1 VIGRLQTAVEFA
13 GEEASPWGAL
23 KLIAGSANPDLAAKI
38 SDQLNVPLTD
48 PRLRRFPDGE
58 INVKIEDSMR
68 GHDVFVIQ
76 PTSPPVN
83 EHLMELFI
91 ILDALRRASAG
102 RVTAVIP
109 YYGYAR
115 KERKTQPREP
125 ISAKLVANFITLAG
139 ADRLLLLDLHAEAIE
154 GFFDV
159 PTDHLSPHRI
169 FADHLRTLGLRHI
182 TVVAPDAGGGRRAE
196 AVANQLEAPIA
207 FGYKRRRCRSA
218 EQHAGPNQC
227 TGLAPMHFFQF
238 LYAQAASD
246 RGQIQGL
253 PACHAGGTA
262 GMRKQLNHAHAHL
275 GRCRN
280 RGVGGENL
288 ESQHLQSVAD
298 QNSGGLIEGFV
309 AGGPPAAQII
319 IVHRGQIVVHQR
331 VGMNQFHRGSGAIQ
345 LGQRNSQSF
354 SGGVNQ
360 NGP

>member
-1 VIGRLQTAVEFA
+1 MIGRLQSPVEFSSEA
-13 GEEASPWGAL
+13 GSPWGEL
-23 KLIAGSANPDLAAKI
+23 KLIAGSANPELSQRI
-38 SDQLNVPLTD
+38 STELGVALTD

-125 ISAKLVANFITLAG
+125 ITAKLVANFITLAG

-169 FADHLRTLGLRHI
+169 IADHLRTLKLRNI

-196 AVANQLEAPIA
+196 AVANQLQVPIA
-207 FGYKRRRCRSA
+207 FGYKRRPDEESVEVIAVSGDVEGRDCVVV
-218 EQHAGPNQC
+218 EDIIT
-227 TGLAPMHFFQF
+227 TGNTISKL
-238 LYAQAASD
+238 AQALHAQKAHKVLIAATHPVLT
-246 RGQIQGL
+246 RGAIEKL
-253 PACHAGGTA
+253 RAAKVDEVIVTDSVPIAP
-262 GMRKQLNHAHAHL
+262 
-275 GRCRN
+275 
-280 RGVGGENL
+280 ENL
-288 ESQHLQSVAD
+288 GPPLTVLSVAP
-298 QNSGGLIEGFV
+298 LLAE
-309 AGGPPAAQII
+309 AII
-319 IVHRGQIVVHQR
+319 RVHENRSVSELFR
-331 VGMNQFHRGSGAIQ
+331 
-345 LGQRNSQSF
+345 
-354 SGGVNQ
+354 
-360 NGP
+360 

>member
-1 VIGRLQTAVEFA
+1 MIGRLTTAVEFT

-23 KLIAGSANPDLAAKI
+23 KLIGGSANPELSQRI
-38 SDQLNVPLTD
+38 SEKLDVPLTD

-159 PTDHLSPHRI
+159 PTDHLSPHHI
-169 FADHLRTLGLRHI
+169 IADHLKTLNLHHI
-182 TVVAPDAGGGRRAE
+182 TIVAPDAGGGRRAE
-196 AVANQLEAPIA
+196 AVANNLAAPIA
-207 FGYKRRRCRSA
+207 FGYKRRSSDDEVEVIAVSGDVKGRDCVVVEDIITTGGTIAKLAIALRSQGANKVLVAATHPVLTGNAVERLRSA
-218 EQHAGPNQC
+218 DIDQVIVTDSVPIPPEKLGPPL
-227 TGLAPMHFFQF
+227 TVL
-238 LYAQAASD
+238 
-246 RGQIQGL
+246 
-253 PACHAGGTA
+253 
-262 GMRKQLNHAHAHL
+262 
-275 GRCRN
+275 
-280 RGVGGENL
+280 
-288 ESQHLQSVAD
+288 SVAP
-298 QNSGGLIEGFV
+298 LLAE
-309 AGGPPAAQII
+309 AII
-319 IVHRGQIVVHQR
+319 RVHENRSVSELFR
-331 VGMNQFHRGSGAIQ
+331 
-345 LGQRNSQSF
+345 
-354 SGGVNQ
+354 
-360 NGP
+360 

>member
-1 VIGRLQTAVEFA
+1 LIGRIQTAVEFA

-23 KLIAGSANPDLAAKI
+23 KLIAGSANPLLAGRI
-38 SDQLNVPLTD
+38 SEKLDIPLTD
-48 PRLRRFPDGE
+48 ARLRRFPDGE

-139 ADRLLLLDLHAEAIE
+139 ADRLLLFDLHAEAIE

-169 FADHLRTLGLRHI
+169 FADYLKTKNLHHLTI
-182 TVVAPDAGGGRRAE
+182 VAPDAGGGRRAE
-196 AVANQLEAPIA
+196 AVANDLQAPIA
-207 FGYKRRRCRSA
+207 FGYKRRSGDGDVDTIAVSGDVKGRDCVVV
-218 EQHAGPNQC
+218 EDII
-227 TGLAPMHFFQF
+227 TT
-238 LYAQAASD
+238 
-246 RGQIQGL
+246 
-253 PACHAGGTA
+253 GGTISKVVQALRNQGA
-262 GMRKQLNHAHAHL
+262 GRVLVAATHPVFTGNAVELLKRADVEEVIVTDSVPIDADKL
-275 GRCRN
+275 GPPLT
-280 RGVGGENL
+280 VL
-288 ESQHLQSVAD
+288 SVAP
-298 QNSGGLIEGFV
+298 LLAE
-309 AGGPPAAQII
+309 AII
-319 IVHRGQIVVHQR
+319 RVHENRSVSELFR
-331 VGMNQFHRGSGAIQ
+331 
-345 LGQRNSQSF
+345 
-354 SGGVNQ
+354 
-360 NGP
+360 

>member
-1 VIGRLQTAVEFA
+1 VIGRIQTAVEFA
-13 GEEASPWGAL
+13 GEESSPWGAL
-23 KLIAGSANPDLAAKI
+23 KLIAGSANPELAERI
-38 SDQLNVPLTD
+38 STIIDVPLTD

-102 RVTAVIP
+102 RVTAVVP

-169 FADHLRTLGLRHI
+169 IADYLKTLNLRHLTI
-182 TVVAPDAGGGRRAE
+182 VAPDAGGGRRAE
-196 AVANQLEAPIA
+196 AVANNLAAPIA
-207 FGYKRRRCRSA
+207 FGYKRRS
-218 EQHAGPNQC
+218 
-227 TGLAPMHFFQF
+227 
-238 LYAQAASD
+238 SD
-246 RGQIQGL
+246 DEVEVIAVSGDVKGRDCVVVEDIITT
-253 PACHAGGTA
+253 GGTIA
-262 GMRKQLNHAHAHL
+262 KLAVALRSQGANRVLIAATHPVLTGDAVERLKRADVDEVIVTDSVPISPEKL
-275 GRCRN
+275 GPPIT
-280 RGVGGENL
+280 VL
-288 ESQHLQSVAD
+288 SVAP
-298 QNSGGLIEGFV
+298 LLAE
-309 AGGPPAAQII
+309 AII
-319 IVHRGQIVVHQR
+319 RVHENRSVSELFR
-331 VGMNQFHRGSGAIQ
+331 
-345 LGQRNSQSF
+345 
-354 SGGVNQ
+354 
-360 NGP
+360 

>member
-1 VIGRLQTAVEFA
+1 LIGRLTTAVEYA

-23 KLIAGSANPDLAAKI
+23 KLIGGSANPELSSRISAKL
-38 SDQLNVPLTD
+38 DVPLTD
-48 PRLRRFPDGE
+48 ARLRRFADGE

-76 PTSPPVN
+76 PTCPPVN

-125 ISAKLVANFITLAG
+125 ITAKLIANFITLAG

-169 FADHLRTLGLRHI
+169 FADYLRTLNLRHL

-196 AVANQLEAPIA
+196 AVANQLTAPIA
-207 FGYKRRRCRSA
+207 FGYKRRPQDDQSEVIAVSGDVKGRDCVVV
-218 EQHAGPNQC
+218 EDII
-227 TGLAPMHFFQF
+227 TT
-238 LYAQAASD
+238 
-246 RGQIQGL
+246 
-253 PACHAGGTA
+253 GGTISKLA
-262 GMRKQLNHAHAHL
+262 EALRAQGANKVLIAATHAVLTGDAVGRLRQADVDEVIVTDSVPIPADKL
-275 GRCRN
+275 GPPLK
-280 RGVGGENL
+280 VL
-288 ESQHLQSVAD
+288 SVAP
-298 QNSGGLIEGFV
+298 LLAE
-309 AGGPPAAQII
+309 AII
-319 IVHRGQIVVHQR
+319 RVHENRSVSELFR
-331 VGMNQFHRGSGAIQ
+331 
-345 LGQRNSQSF
+345 
-354 SGGVNQ
+354 
-360 NGP
+360 